1 MKGNRLFYLEIY
13 KVNEYNKSKKITYV
27 MKQKGKSM
35 SEKRLNNTIFLMY
48 LVTENYCKKHGL
60 STTDFLK
67 LDEQYAILNYVAEC
81 PDIFDSLTE
90 NEMVEEVEAYVAQ
103 A

>member
-1 MKGNRLFYLEIY
+1 
-13 KVNEYNKSKKITYV
+13 
-27 MKQKGKSM
+27 M

-60 STTDFLK
+60 TTDDFLK
-67 LDEQYAILNYVAEC
+67 LDERYAILNYVAEC

-90 NEMVEEVEAYVAQ
+90 SEMVEEVEQYVLHA
-103 A
+103 